1 MSNKP
6 VAWMDSDGDVYK
18 DEPPPNWCPPHTPL
32 YTQDDTALLRQ
43 ALDCLENHVMQRTY
57 ASGVVICNT
66 AIALRE
72 RLALSDAALLAP
84 KPGQLKDRGKE

>member
-1 MSNKP
+1 MSNEP

-43 ALDCLENHVMQRTY
+43 ALEALETEADHP
-57 ASGVVICNT
+57 GVIDEQAVND
-66 AIALRE
+66 AITALRE
-72 RLALSDAALLAP
+72 RLGE
-84 KPGQLKDRGKE
+84 KT